1 MKETELLL
9 VDGREQVA
17 QALKGM
23 EMEFAFSVSGT
34 YARENGGGAQVIW
47 SEFSNV
53 STDVPVVDKLV
64 YQVTVRA
71 ENLDRLRAL
80 CQGVNRA
87 MLKLG
92 LRRTYAGDDGFD
104 SEGAGAYTKTYR
116 FGRKIDKRT
125 MRLID

>member
-1 MKETELLL
+1 MPRKPIASPSSAAE
-9 VDGREQVA
+9 
-17 QALKGM
+17 
-23 EMEFAFSVSGT
+23 SSSGT
-34 YARENGGGAQVIW
+34 SKSRTRRSEEVVAGTSAKKAPSPAQ
-47 SEFSNV
+47 
-53 STDVPVVDKLV
+53 
-64 YQVTVRA
+64 Q
-71 ENLDRLRAL
+71 
-80 CQGVNRA
+80 A